1 MLKRILATSLAV
13 LIALG
18 TATAYLGETD
28 NVITSQATPELE
40 QYQQQLDAL
49 QQQQEELNGKIENAS
64 GSLEDLKQKKQYIEE
79 QIKVLEEKIYLVDTY
94 TQELEVTIADI
105 DLKIYENSQALE
117 QTGEEIQNGVAAYQ
131 ERLRALYIAG
141 NSSYANV
148 LIDSDGFYDMLMRM
162 ELIKRVS
169 EHDNSIITGLVELE
183 DEYKGIE
190 DILNADRND
199 IADTISTYQ
208 QNLSQLSSDK
218 AELDRLKSENEQSLK
233 DIEQQIQDIENQL
246 NENSQAQSSVSQD
259 IATYTTT
266 TTTTT
271 TTTRQPENNGGGN
284 GGNGYNTDVEYTDGD
299 IEKVVEYAKSMVG
312 GRYVYGHEEYRA
324 TDCSGLVLLSYR
336 QIGIS
341 LPHKA
346 SWQASYGT
354 EVSYEDMQPGDLIFY
369 GNGSNYSSIYHV
381 SMYIGN
387 GLMVHAESTATGIV
401 ISHVRDYAHIVV
413 IKRLV

>member
-18 TATAYLGETD
+18 VGTAFLGETD

-40 QYQQQLDAL
+40 EYQQQLQELQSQQDAL
-49 QQQQEELNGKIENAS
+49 NTKIESAS
-64 GSLEDLKQKKQYIEE
+64 NNLEDLTQKKQYIEE
-79 QIKVLEEKIYLVDTY
+79 QIKVLEEKIYLVDAY

-105 DLKIYENSQALE
+105 NLKIHENSQALDETE
-117 QTGEEIQNGVAAYQ
+117 QEIQNGVAAYQ

-141 NSSYANV
+141 NSSYADV
-148 LIDSDGFYDMLMRM
+148 LIDSDNFYDMLMRV

-169 EHDNSIITGLVELE
+169 EHDSNIITGLVELE
-183 DEYKGIE
+183 EEYKGIE
-190 DILNADRND
+190 DILKADMDD
-199 IADTISTYQ
+199 ISATMQTYQ
-208 QNLSQLSSDK
+208 ENLSQLSTDK
-218 AELDRLKSENEQSLK
+218 AEFDRLKAENEQSLQ
-233 DIEQQIQDIENQL
+233 DIEAQIKDIENQL
-246 NENSQAQSSVSQD
+246 SENSQAQSSVQHD
-259 IATYTTT
+259 IDTYTTT

-271 TTTRQPENNGGGN
+271 TTTRQPANTGNGGGN
-284 GGNGYNTDVEYTDGD
+284 YNTNVEYEDGD
-299 IEKVVEYAKSMVG
+299 IEAVVEYAKGMVG
-312 GRYVYGHEEYRA
+312 GRYVWAGEQYRA

-346 SWQASYGT
+346 SWQASYGR
-354 EVSYEDMQPGDLIFY
+354 EVSYDEMQPGDLIFY
-369 GNGSNYSSIYHV
+369 GYGSSYSSIYHV

-401 ISHVRDYAHIVV
+401 ISYVRDYAHIVV
-413 IKRLV
+413 IKRLVE

>member
-18 TATAYLGETD
+18 TATAFLGETD

-117 QTGEEIQNGVAAYQ
+117 DTEAEIQNGVAAYQ

-183 DEYKGIE
+183 EEYKGIE

-199 IADTISTYQ
+199 IADTIATYQ

-299 IEKVVEYAKSMVG
+299 IEKVVEYAKGMVG
-312 GRYVYGHEEYRA
+312 GRYVWCGEQYAA

-369 GNGSNYSSIYHV
+369 GNGSSYSSIYHV